1 MILQRLCRK
10 SLHLLRENKVKARLS
25 RTTVMATCLN
35 AMENTDLLSY
45 DFIVELLAE
54 EYSRE
59 LISLS
64 KDLILD
70 TVKKVQ
76 RDLEFKQ
83 IVIEAYKDVGVS
95 VLTDKRAVMRALSSR
110 FLKTEIT
117 RVYSAIMAYETVG
130 KK

>member
-83 IVIEAYKDVGVS
+83 TVIAAYREAGVNIL
-95 VLTDKRAVMRALSSR
+95 VDKRTAMRAMSTY
-110 FLKTEIT
+110 FPKTEIT
-117 RVYSAIMAYETVG
+117 RVYSAIMAYETIG